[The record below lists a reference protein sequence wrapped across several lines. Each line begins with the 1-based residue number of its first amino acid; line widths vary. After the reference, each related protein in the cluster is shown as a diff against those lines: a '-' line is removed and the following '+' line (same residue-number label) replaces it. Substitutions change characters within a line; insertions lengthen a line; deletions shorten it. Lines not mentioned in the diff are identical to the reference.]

1 MFRHLLMLLCWVG
14 IVGTAQAQD
23 LQPVLQA
30 HADEIAKPSR
40 SSVSVALDDL
50 VASGAPQV
58 SAFLERWQDKGVW
71 QRDADGVFF
80 FGTETGDTL
89 TLRDIDSDAESTA
102 PANGFSQLKPNGGV
116 RRLIGTALVQFQLTD
131 PDLARRQ
138 SAVDSIARRSEA
150 DQLAPCAPRS
160 RQRQT
165 RR

>member
-80 FGTETGDTL
+80 FGTETGD
-89 TLRDIDSDAESTA
+89 
-102 PANGFSQLKPNGGV
+102 GW
-116 RRLIGTALVQFQLTD
+116 
-131 PDLARRQ
+131 
-138 SAVDSIARRSEA
+138 
-150 DQLAPCAPRS
+150 PCAISTPMRKARHRQAGFRS
-160 RQRQT
+160 
-165 RR
+165 